1 MPAQIHRLLQR
12 GSLGL
17 ALVPALALAWLL
29 AASPPAQAHAILVEA
44 SPAAGATVSGPD
56 LGVRLRFNAR
66 IDGPRSRLTL
76 VHPNR
81 EEQALTLDKQ
91 TAPAVLTAKL
101 TGLGPGAY
109 RLRWQVLA
117 ADGHI
122 TRGEVP
128 FQVK

>member
-1 MPAQIHRLLQR
+1 MLARVCYRCVPAA
-12 GSLGL
+12 LGL
-17 ALVPALALAWLL
+17 ALLL
-29 AASPPAQAHAILVEA
+29 VNAPFADAHAILVEA
-44 SPAAGATVSGPD
+44 TPAAKSTVAGPD
-56 LGVRLRFNAR
+56 LDVRLRFNSR

-76 VHPNR
+76 VQPGGHAR
-81 EEQALTLDKQ
+81 ALPLEPQ
-91 TAPAVLTAKL
+91 TAPDVLTAKAAAL
-101 TGLGPGAY
+101 ARGAY